1 MSFFEFLRCAQND
14 KYACFEILRFAQ
26 DDRFSADKTPS
37 PFGYSLY
44 KQRESF
50 ACLF

>member
-1 MSFFEFLRCAQND
+1 MSFFEFPPLCVR
-14 KYACFEILRFAQ
+14 

-50 ACLF
+50 ACLFWDSSALRSG